1 MPKYTVS
8 DVLDIIKNL
17 SAEEK
22 LQLQQEL
29 PSVLDSMSTP
39 TNLPVES
46 HSQNIEGI
54 NIDSGNS
61 NIEFNQNQVDRGSN
75 NTQSSTETS
84 LKNIDLQEAL
94 SLLEQL
100 KQNIITSNDL
110 NPIEKKSLEV
120 PIQTIEEELKKPN
133 PNKNI
138 VEQSFDVLKKYL
150 IKVAPLAPLA
160 QLLMILISLV
170 KKL

>member
-1 MPKYTVS
+1 MPKYTVG

-39 TNLPVES
+39 SLPPGES
-46 HSQNIEGI
+46 HSQNMEGI
-54 NIDSGNS
+54 NIGSGNS
-61 NIEFNQNQVDRGSN
+61 GFNFTQQEIGGGSSII
-75 NTQSSTETS
+75 QSDTEINF
-84 LKNIDLQEAL
+84 KNIDLQEAL
-94 SLLEQL
+94 SMLEQL
-100 KQNIITSNDL
+100 KQNVITSNDL

-133 PNKNI
+133 PNKNL
-138 VEQSFDVLKKYL
+138 VEQSFDVLKKGL
-150 IKVAPLAPLA
+150 IGAASLAEPLMKLIPLVA
-160 QLLMILISLV
+160 
-170 KKL
+170 KLWS